1 MLSAP
6 RGTQVRAG
14 CRGKEA
20 GTCCVMS
27 GGGGGGGASAGVV
40 PAAVMY
46 VESISVL
53 WVAAE
58 APLS

>member
-27 GGGGGGGASAGVV
+27 GGGGGASAGVV